1 MTFIYSTVF
10 LENNCYRRGYVV
22 EPTPP
27 EGTPLYNQVVTRR
40 MEKVSPFKQQT
51 LCGERYKPC
60 ASALIS
66 FDGCASCGNSG
77 QGLMREDELADL
89 VNFLVMNGYEI
100 NERLTKLMERKIM
113 GGEKKLIFVVRYG
126 S

>member
-1 MTFIYSTVF
+1 
-10 LENNCYRRGYVV
+10 
-22 EPTPP
+22 
-27 EGTPLYNQVVTRR
+27 
-40 MEKVSPFKQQT
+40 
-51 LCGERYKPC
+51 
-60 ASALIS
+60 
-66 FDGCASCGNSG
+66 
-77 QGLMREDELADL
+77 MREDELADL